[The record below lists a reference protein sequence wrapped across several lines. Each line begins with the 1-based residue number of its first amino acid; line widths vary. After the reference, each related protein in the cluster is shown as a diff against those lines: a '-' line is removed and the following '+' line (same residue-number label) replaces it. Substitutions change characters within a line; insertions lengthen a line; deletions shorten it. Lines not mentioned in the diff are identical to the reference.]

1 MSRVWARTGQPDQD
15 GKRKWISVSDN
26 TAILTWLQQAVL
38 LQLGESPFWV
48 DWGLPVIGFLSQGIY
63 PDLYM
68 QKTKERFQP
77 YFLNVNINRN
87 IPDNPEDQIAYTVTA
102 IPYPGQ
108 TLAGAE
114 YSQAPRA
121 G

>member
-1 MSRVWARTGQPDQD
+1 MSRIWARTGKPDQN
-15 GKRKWISVSDN
+15 GKRQWISVSNN

-48 DWGLPVIGFLSQGIY
+48 DWGLPVIGALTQGIY
-63 PDLYM
+63 PDLYI

-77 YFLNVNINRN
+77 YFLNININRTV
-87 IPDNPEDQIAYTVTA
+87 PDTPEDQINYKIIA

-108 TLAGAE
+108 AKAGAE
-114 YSQAPRA
+114 YSQAPKA